1 MASRRNG
8 GSAAWVHFEVGGSE
22 FQFTLATNTTT
33 PTLLIVCLF
42 FVFFFNQ
49 LNVHQPV
56 PSAKW
61 EPAASVMACG
71 PHFGICV
78 LLPVSP
84 SASLFLL

>member
-8 GSAAWVHFEVGGSE
+8 GSAAWVHFEVGAARFNSPSLQTQQLPPSSL
-22 FQFTLATNTTT
+22 F
-33 PTLLIVCLF
+33 VCFL
-42 FVFFFNQ
+42 VFSNQ

-61 EPAASVMACG
+61 EPAAAVMACG